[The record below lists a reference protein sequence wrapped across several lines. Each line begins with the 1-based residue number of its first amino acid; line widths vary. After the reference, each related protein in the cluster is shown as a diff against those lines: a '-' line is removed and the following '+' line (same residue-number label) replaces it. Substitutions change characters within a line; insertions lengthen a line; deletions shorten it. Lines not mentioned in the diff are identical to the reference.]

1 MNPSSMSS
9 DRVGI
14 VFDYEGDKTFIGVKS
29 GEKMDSKITSLTHNE
44 PFCIHYDENGE
55 EKVFYPFGINLV
67 AKISESDS
75 SKANLY
81 FQDQIIIADSSLPLL
96 IRAEKISKNEC
107 VNVWWFI
114 NPTFTYILSLR

>member
-1 MNPSSMSS
+1 M
-9 DRVGI
+9 
-14 VFDYEGDKTFIGVKS
+14 FDYEGDKTYINVES

-55 EKVFYPFGINLV
+55 KKVFYPFGINLV

-81 FQDQIIIADSSLPLL
+81 FQDQIIIADSRLPLL

-107 VNVWWFI
+107 VNV
-114 NPTFTYILSLR
+114 